1 MAEPAP
7 DQGANDGLW
16 DGTRPEAPSVWRRA
30 GSLLRANSK
39 RLVWAAAVV
48 AAGLA
53 AYSYVSSPLRVR
65 YAVVKTITT
74 AETLGASGKVEGE
87 RVARLGLDIP
97 GVVRSIY
104 VKEGDTVAAGAL
116 IMSLA
121 KSELD
126 AKVRSARNAVTS
138 ALAELARASRPP
150 LSSEIREARA
160 ELSQAISVGQAR
172 VAQAQARL
180 GNLKSGSRPQEIK
193 QAEAELKRTK
203 QHLAKVQQDRDR
215 IEQLVNEGA
224 VAQSDLDQARSE
236 VDSAQT
242 DMVVQEQ
249 RLSLLKAGPRPGEVE
264 EAEAALAE
272 AKASRDTSVKAAQ
285 ERLNTLLSLPRRED
299 VEAARARV
307 DEARAQLAQ
316 AGEARSKSDLR
327 APFEGVVAG
336 IPVEQGQSIS
346 PGQTL
351 VVLHEMAKPVI
362 EVETDEENL
371 SVLSVGQQAVVSSDA
386 YPGRTFN
393 AALYDLGSQVNPERG
408 TITVKL
414 RPLDPVTW
422 LRPDLT
428 VDVNIITR
436 RNVRR
441 TVLPPDTLTKAGG
454 RSVVLVIRDCVTV
467 PVPVR
472 TGAAGPVGVA
482 VYGDL
487 KNGDIVARD
496 ASEVEPNVDVVCVRR
511 K

>member
-1 MAEPAP
+1 MAEPVPGHNADESFRYP
-7 DQGANDGLW
+7 VRAE
-16 DGTRPEAPSVWRRA
+16 RVSVWRRV
-30 GSLLRANSK
+30 GSLVRANSK
-39 RLVWAAAVV
+39 RLAWAAVII

-53 AYSYVSSPLRVR
+53 AYFYVASPVRVR

-87 RVARLGLDIP
+87 RVAKLGLDIP

-104 VKEGDTVAAGAL
+104 VKEGDTVPAGAL

-138 ALAELARASRPP
+138 ALAELAKESRPP
-150 LSSEIREARA
+150 LPSEIRQARA
-160 ELSQAISVGQAR
+160 ELAQAVSVGQAR

-180 GNLKSGSRPQEIK
+180 NNLRSGPRSQEIK
-193 QAEAELKRTK
+193 EAEAELKRGR
-203 QHLAKVQQDRDR
+203 QHLAKVEQDRDR
-215 IEQLVNEGA
+215 VEQLVNEGA
-224 VAQSDLDQARSE
+224 LAQSDLDQAKSE
-236 VDSAQT
+236 ADSAQT
-242 DMVVQEQ
+242 DVTVQEQ
-249 RLSLLKAGPRPGEVE
+249 RLSLIKAGPRPGEVE
-264 EAEAALAE
+264 EAQAALAE
-272 AKASRDTSVKAAQ
+272 ARASRDTSVKAAQ
-285 ERLNTLLSLPRRED
+285 EKLNTLLSLPRHED

-316 AGEARSKSDLR
+316 TEEARSKSDLR
-327 APFEGVVAG
+327 APFEGIVAG

-414 RPLDPVTW
+414 RPLEPVAW

-472 TGAAGPVGVA
+472 TGAAGPAGVA
-482 VYGDL
+482 VFGEL
-487 KNGDIVARD
+487 KDGDIVARD